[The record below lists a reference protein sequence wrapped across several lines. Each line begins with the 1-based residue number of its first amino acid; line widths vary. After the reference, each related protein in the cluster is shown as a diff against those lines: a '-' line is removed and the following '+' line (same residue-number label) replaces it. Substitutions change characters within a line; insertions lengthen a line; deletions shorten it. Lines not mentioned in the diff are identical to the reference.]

1 MQAIS
6 IDELIKWMDKLED
19 LNGNNAASCWL
30 SLKISLD
37 ALQEQ
42 AAQQS
47 AQQDDAATER
57 HGRTLDD
64 DRTYSEMAT
73 GATPHRRR

>member
-30 SLKISLD
+30 SLKMSLD
-37 ALQEQ
+37 ILQEQ

-47 AQQDDAATER
+47 AQD
-57 HGRTLDD
+57 GSTLTDSIKEALNSGD
-64 DRTYSEMAT
+64 GVYR
-73 GATPHRRR
+73 P

>member
-30 SLKISLD
+30 SLKMSLD
-37 ALQEQ
+37 ILQEQ

-47 AQQDDAATER
+47 AQDGD
-57 HGRTLDD
+57 TLTDSIKEALNSGD
-64 DRTYSEMAT
+64 GVYR
-73 GATPHRRR
+73 P